1 MTIVLLHRYYRIMIK
16 LIDARSI
23 PAEKIPLPA
32 LTDASSGK
40 KIDKTVD
47 TILARVRT
55 EGDAALRFYNEK
67 FDGGRKNHL
76 RITADEI
83 GAAYARSDKKFIAI
97 LKEAIGNIRLFHQQQ
112 KRASWTMNG
121 GGGTDLRQLIR
132 PIEKAGVYVPG
143 GKAAYPSTVLMNVIP
158 AQVAGVREIHLVSPP
173 DAEGRV
179 HDDVLVAAKLL
190 GVKNIYRVG
199 GAQAIAALAF
209 GTETIPAV
217 DKIVGPGNV
226 YVAAAKRMV
235 FGRVGIDSIAGP
247 SEVVVLADASAHPAF
262 VATDM
267 LAQAEHDELASSVL
281 ITTSEALAHDVREI
295 LKSFVDELPRAA
307 IMKKALGGRSAIY
320 LVRSMAE
327 GIALTNRFAPEH
339 LEIITRNDEAV
350 LKKIMHAGSIFL
362 GNYSPV
368 ALGDYFAGPNHVLPT
383 ERTARFASPLSVDDF
398 IKKSS
403 VVRYTP
409 ARLSAAASAVAAF
422 AMHEGLSAHAFSV
435 TIRKEMKTP

>member
-1 MTIVLLHRYYRIMIK
+1 MIK

-32 LTDASSGK
+32 VSDASSSK
-40 KIDKTVD
+40 KIDTTVEA
-47 TILARVRT
+47 ILLQVRRD
-55 EGDAALRFYNEK
+55 GDAALRMFNEK
-67 FDGGRKNHL
+67 FNGGKKRNL
-76 RITADEI
+76 RVTPDEMA
-83 GAAYARSDKKFIAI
+83 AAYARADKKFIAV
-97 LKEAIGNIRLFHQQQ
+97 LKEAILNIRIFHQQQ
-112 KRASWTMNG
+112 ERAGWTIKG
-121 GGGTDLRQLIR
+121 DHGSEVRQLIR

-173 DAEGRV
+173 DARGNV
-179 HDDVLVAAKLL
+179 HDDVLVAAKIL

-199 GAQAIAALAF
+199 GAQAIAALAY

-247 SEVVVLADASAHPAF
+247 SEIVVLADASANPAF

-267 LAQAEHDELASSVL
+267 LAQAEHDELASCMLV
-281 ITTSEALAHDVREI
+281 TTSEALAHDVREI
-295 LKSFVDELPRAA
+295 LTGFVDELPRRA
-307 IMKKALGGRSAIY
+307 IMKKSLGLRSAIY
-320 LVRSMAE
+320 LVRSMTE
-327 GIALTNRFAPEH
+327 GIAFTNRVAPEH
-339 LEIITRNDEAV
+339 LEIITKNDEAV
-350 LKKIMHAGSIFL
+350 LEKIMHAGSIFL

-383 ERTARFASPLSVDDF
+383 ERTARFTSPLSVDDF

-403 VVRYTP
+403 VVSYTP
-409 ARLSAAASAVAAF
+409 ARLTAAADAVVAF
-422 AMHEGLSAHAFSV
+422 AMHEGLSAHALSV
-435 TIRKEMKTP
+435 SIRKQMK

>member
-1 MTIVLLHRYYRIMIK
+1 MIK

-23 PAEKIPLPA
+23 PAARIPLPV
-32 LTDASSGK
+32 LHDAASGK
-40 KIDKTVD
+40 KIDKIVD
-47 TILARVRT
+47 AILKHVRA
-55 EGDAALRFYNEK
+55 EGDGALRTYNEK
-67 FDGGRKNHL
+67 FGGGKKKNL
-76 RITADEI
+76 RVTPGEI
-83 GAAYARSDKKFIAI
+83 AAAYARADKKFIAI
-97 LKEAIGNIRLFHQQQ
+97 LKEAAANIRQFHQRQE
-112 KRASWTMNG
+112 RASWTITDG
-121 GGGTDLRQLIR
+121 RGSDLRQIIR

-173 DAEGRV
+173 DARGTV
-179 HDDVLVAAKLL
+179 HDDVLTAAKIL

-199 GAQAIAALAF
+199 GAQAIAALAY

-235 FGRVGIDSIAGP
+235 FGRVGIDGIAGP
-247 SEVVVLADASAHPAF
+247 SEVVVLADAAANPAF
-262 VATDM
+262 VATDL

-295 LKSFVDELPRAA
+295 LHGFARELPRSA
-307 IMKKALGGRSAIY
+307 IVKKALAGRSAVY
-320 LVRSMAE
+320 LMKSMAE
-327 GIALTNRFAPEH
+327 GIALANRMAPEH
-339 LEIITRNDEAV
+339 LEIITGNDEAV

-362 GNYSPV
+362 GNFSPV

-398 IKKSS
+398 VKKSS
-403 VVRYTP
+403 VVSYTSD
-409 ARLSAAASAVAAF
+409 RLSAAADSVIAF

-435 TIRKEMKTP
+435 AIRKKMK